1 MRHALGSG
9 VRGYVG
15 MAWDV
20 ACFGELFVDL
30 VPHSKVDG
38 KWLYA
43 PSPGGAPGNVAVGLA
58 KLSHLALMMS
68 RVGDE
73 GFGRL
78 LVQALQDYGVDASG
92 VVLSPTEKTGVSI
105 VTLDARG
112 DRSFMFYHDSPA
124 DFHIDPADVRSDVV
138 GGVEILHVGVLPLA
152 SDISAR
158 AQRKAM
164 DIADAEGVIVSCD
177 LNFRPKLWRDAADML
192 VAGRELVSRSA
203 IVKVSEEELQVLEG
217 GRGMDDA
224 VSSLWHGG
232 LRLFSVTRGAEGA
245 VLYAPDG
252 KWVCDGFKVDA
263 VDTTGAG
270 DAYTATLLSGV
281 LREQPNDHL
290 VISACAAG
298 ALAATRRGAME
309 SLPTASEISAL
320 MAAQSVSVSF
330 HQRS

>member
-1 MRHALGSG
+1 
-9 VRGYVG
+9 

-30 VPHSKVDG
+30 VPHSMVDG

-58 KLSHLALMMS
+58 KLGYRSLMMS

-73 GFGRL
+73 AFGHL
-78 LVQALQDYGVDASG
+78 LVQALEGYGVDVSG

-112 DRSFMFYHDSPA
+112 DRSFMFYRDSPA
-124 DFHIDPADVRSDVV
+124 DFHIDPVDVRPDVV
-138 GGVEILHVGVLPLA
+138 GNARILHVGVLPLA
-152 SDISAR
+152 SDISGH

-164 DIADAEGVIVSCD
+164 DIADAKGVLVSCD

-192 VAGRELVSRSA
+192 AAGRELVSRCA
-203 IVKVSEEELQVLEG
+203 IVKVSEEELQALEG
-217 GRGMDDA
+217 GRDMDDA
-224 VSSLWHGG
+224 VSSLWHEG
-232 LRLFSVTRGAEGA
+232 LRLFSVTRGAGGA

-270 DAYTATLLSGV
+270 DAYTATLLSGFM
-281 LREQPNDHL
+281 RGQPNDRL
-290 VISACAAG
+290 VISACTAG
-298 ALAATRRGAME
+298 ALASTRKGAME
-309 SLPTASEISAL
+309 SLPTALEIAQL
-320 MAAQSVSVSF
+320 MAAQTVRVSF